1 MCVCIGM
8 FASERMIDVF
18 TVVFVKVRPPRPKMV
33 KMSSKTC
40 FVFIAFSESS
50 LLVLSTFV

>member
-1 MCVCIGM
+1 MADVIK
-8 FASERMIDVF
+8 ERPH
-18 TVVFVKVRPPRPKMV
+18 RLKMV